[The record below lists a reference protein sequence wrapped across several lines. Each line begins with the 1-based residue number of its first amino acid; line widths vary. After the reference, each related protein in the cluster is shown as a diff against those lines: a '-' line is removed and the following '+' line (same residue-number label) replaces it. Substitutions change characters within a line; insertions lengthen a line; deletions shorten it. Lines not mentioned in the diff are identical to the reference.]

1 MTSHILN
8 FILGT
13 AATAGAASAIDGID
27 PNQYSTIEDLI
38 KYLISI
44 VGGILAT
51 IIINI
56 LKKKFPEWFAS
67 RKYPTRKY

>member
-1 MTSHILN
+1 MIHNILN

-13 AATAGAASAIDGID
+13 AATAGTVTALKDID
-27 PNQYSTIEDLI
+27 PTQFATIEELI

-51 IIINI
+51 IIINF
-56 LKKKFPEWFAS
+56 LKKKFPEWFES
-67 RKYPTRKY
+67 KKKISG

>member
-1 MTSHILN
+1 MTHSILN

-13 AATAGAASAIDGID
+13 VATAGTAFGLDGID
-27 PNQYSTIEDLI
+27 PGNFGSIEELI

-51 IIINI
+51 LIINL

-67 RKYPTRKY
+67 KQK

>member
-1 MTSHILN
+1 MIHHALN

-13 AATAGAASAIDGID
+13 AATAGTVIAIKDID
-27 PNQYSTIEDLI
+27 PTPFGSIEELI

-51 IIINI
+51 IIINL
-56 LKKKFPEWFAS
+56 LKKKFPEWFNTQ
-67 RKYPTRKY
+67 KKLKG

>member
-1 MTSHILN
+1 MFNHFLY

-13 AATAGAASAIDGID
+13 AATFGTASVIDGVD
-27 PNQYSTIEDLI
+27 PNNFGTIEELI

-56 LKKKFPEWFAS
+56 LKKKFPEWFQNAKGKS
-67 RKYPTRKY
+67 QH

>member
-1 MTSHILN
+1 MIQHAIN

-13 AATAGAASAIDGID
+13 AATAGTVAAITDID
-27 PNQYSTIEDLI
+27 PTPFGNIEELI

-56 LKKKFPEWFAS
+56 LKKKFPEWFDAQ
-67 RKYPTRKY
+67 KKQKGTN